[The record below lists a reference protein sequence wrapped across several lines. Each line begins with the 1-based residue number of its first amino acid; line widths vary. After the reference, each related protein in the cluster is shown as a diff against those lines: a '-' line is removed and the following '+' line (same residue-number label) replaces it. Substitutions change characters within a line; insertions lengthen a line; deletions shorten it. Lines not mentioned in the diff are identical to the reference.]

1 MTDHPPR
8 ESPPPVPPAAP
19 ADQPGRQPAAAA
31 VPARP
36 PADAVAPAPSPPQ
49 AHPLTS
55 AAAGLGQ
62 GGQAFDFF
70 SSVVAGLVLGL
81 GIDWLAGTRPWVTI
95 IGVVLGFVAGFAK
108 LWAASAIL
116 VQQGEERRRG

>member
-1 MTDHPPR
+1 M
-8 ESPPPVPPAAP
+8 PPAAP

-31 VPARP
+31 VPAHP
-36 PADAVAPAPSPPQ
+36 STDASAPAPSDS
-49 AHPLTS
+49 LTS

-62 GGQAFDFF
+62 GGQGFDFF

-95 IGVVLGFVAGFAK
+95 LGIVLGFVAGFAK

>member
-1 MTDHPPR
+1 MTDHPSR

-31 VPARP
+31 VPAHP
-36 PADAVAPAPSPPQ
+36 STDASAPAPSDS
-49 AHPLTS
+49 LTS

-62 GGQAFDFF
+62 GGQGFDFF

-95 IGVVLGFVAGFAK
+95 LGIVLGFVAGFAK